1 MPHYSTHPP
10 PDFQAY
16 PTTRTRGDIS
26 EGLNDMM
33 LQVINLY
40 MVFILPF
47 ELAPHSDASG
57 ALGPGECAASLE
69 ARGLMKLD

>member
-1 MPHYSTHPP
+1 
-10 PDFQAY
+10 
-16 PTTRTRGDIS
+16 
-26 EGLNDMM
+26 MM

-57 ALGPGECAASLE
+57 ALGPGECAAGLE